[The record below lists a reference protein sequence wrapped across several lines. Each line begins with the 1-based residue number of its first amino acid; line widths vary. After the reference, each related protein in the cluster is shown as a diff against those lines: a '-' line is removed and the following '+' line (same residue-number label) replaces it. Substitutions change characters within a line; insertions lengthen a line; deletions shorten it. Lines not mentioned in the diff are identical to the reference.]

1 MIKHYV
7 DLITNAEYPVEL
19 AKALGLEYVL
29 HKSDAIEIKVDDE
42 SEVIAIQEWQ
52 HV

>member
-1 MIKHYV
+1 MLKHYV

-29 HKSDAIEIKVDDE
+29 HKSDAIEIKVGDE
-42 SEVIAIQEWQ
+42 SEIIAIQEWQ